1 MRDPRHEEL
10 ARVLVEHSTK
20 VKKGDV
26 AIVQG
31 IGLETYSLAG
41 AVARAVIA
49 AGGIPLVKLEETDA
63 VRDLVMEC
71 NEGQLNKLG
80 SLLLEEMK
88 RAQVYI
94 GIRGS
99 RNVYELAEVPSD
111 RLKVYNR
118 HILQPVHLE
127 QRVKHTR
134 WCVLRYPN
142 AAMAQ
147 LAGRPTDSF
156 EDYYFDVCTIDYAR
170 MAEAVRPL
178 RDLMLKTDQVR
189 ITAPGTD
196 LRFSIRGIGVIP
208 CAGERNIPDGECFTA
223 PVRDSIEGTVT
234 FNTPTLYEGR
244 AFERIR
250 LRFERGKAV
259 EAGDGGGNT
268 EELNRILDRDEGA
281 RYAGEWA
288 VAFNPMIRK
297 PMRDILFDEKIGG
310 SWHMALGQAYEET
323 QNGNSSAIHWD
334 LIQIQTP
341 EYGGGTLELDGRVIR
356 EDGRFVVPE
365 LEGLNPEKF
374 LGPGISGTAG

>member
-1 MRDPRHEEL
+1 MKDPRHERL
-10 ARVLVEHSTK
+10 ARVLVDHSTK
-20 VKKGDV
+20 IKKGDV

-31 IGLETYSLAG
+31 IGLETYPLART
-41 AVARAVIA
+41 VARAVIS
-49 AGGIPLVKLEETDA
+49 AGGIPLLKIEETDA

-71 NEGQLNKLG
+71 NEGQLGKLG

-111 RLKVYNR
+111 RLKEYNR

-147 LAGRPTDSF
+147 LASQPTDAF
-156 EDYYFDVCTIDYAR
+156 EDYYFDVCTIDYAH

-178 RDLMLKTDQVR
+178 HDLMLKTDQVR
-189 ITAPGTD
+189 ITSPGTD
-196 LRFSIRGIGVIP
+196 LRFSIGGIGVVP
-208 CAGERNIPDGECFTA
+208 CAGEKNIPDGECFTA

-250 LRFERGKAV
+250 LRFEGGKAV
-259 EAGDGGGNT
+259 EAEDGGGNT

-288 VAFNPMIRK
+288 IAFNPMIRK

-310 SWHMALGQAYEET
+310 SWHLALGQAYEET
-323 QNGNSSAIHWD
+323 QNGNTSAIHWD

-341 EYGGGTLELDGRVIR
+341 DHGGGTLELDGRVVR
-356 EDGRFVVPE
+356 KDGLFVVPE
-365 LEGLNPEKF
+365 LEGLNPKSF
-374 LGPGISGTAG
+374 LADDRGRS